1 VSRAKVPAAEVGMG
15 AKRCAVHEKEN
26 SVAACRNCSKQLCK
40 SCVMVTPLGNFCSSE
55 CSVLHRE
62 MKGQAGPG
70 RRASGIGAKAFVVVL
85 LLVAVAFGIHLA
97 PPTTGKPFDV
107 VGRLL
112 SMAQAP

>member
-1 VSRAKVPAAEVGMG
+1 MG
-15 AKRCAVHEKEN
+15 AKNCAVHEKEN
-26 SVAACRNCSKQLCK
+26 SVAACRQCSKALCK
-40 SCVMVTPLGNFCSSE
+40 SCVMVTQVGTFCSSE
-55 CSVLHRE
+55 CSVLNRE
-62 MKGQAGPG
+62 MTTHRGSSRKS
-70 RRASGIGAKAFVVVL
+70 SGVGAKAFVVVL